1 MHFHLPSRA
10 PMVPDYLD
18 DIPLQDQTSSVL
30 RVAEKIVVVMAKYDD
45 TLLHHYKLTVLD
57 FAEVDDTRFVVPD
70 TSMQEYHVQNLSNES
85 YSVAQQSPNS
95 WILMPHW
102 VLHPHSYS
110 ASNYHHHHHHQKNY
124 AIDND
129 QN

>member
-1 MHFHLPSRA
+1 
-10 PMVPDYLD
+10 MVPDYLD
-18 DIPLQDQTSSVL
+18 NTPLQDRRCLVL
-30 RVAEKIVVVMAKYDD
+30 RIAEKIVVVMAKYDD

-57 FAEVDDTRFVVPD
+57 IHIQHFAEVDDARFVVQD

-85 YSVAQQSPNS
+85 YSVTQQSPNS
-95 WILMPHW
+95 WILTSLMPHW

-110 ASNYHHHHHHQKNY
+110 ASNYHHHQENY